1 MGEFARE
8 FREGKTWCTIHGCPL
23 IWVEGKKGRS
33 VFTCPDCHAGKPGAR
48 EGPLIRYSP
57 TFWRDRP
64 LTDKE
69 KACPPKKRS

>member
-1 MGEFARE
+1 M
-8 FREGKTWCTIHGCPL
+8 